1 MKKDMKREL
10 IDESSQLS
18 SSRWSLIT
26 CIEWGIFLAVMTI
39 ILFVVCHIIGK
50 PLSYEFITGCTVLV
64 SLIIGIPMAGK
75 TGQTFSELKNHYFD
89 KYDVKNKDKNEIYE
103 NDEKFYENKDGK

>member
-1 MKKDMKREL
+1 MKNDKREL

-26 CIEWGIFLAVMTI
+26 CIEWGIFLATI
-39 ILFVVCHIIGK
+39 SILAYVICHLVGR
-50 PLSYEFITGCTVLV
+50 PLPNEFLGGCTVLI

-75 TGQTFSELKNHYFD
+75 TSQSFSELKNHYFD
-89 KYDVKNKDKNEIYE
+89 KYDTKTSDEDDYSVKSD
-103 NDEKFYENKDGK
+103 DTDGK